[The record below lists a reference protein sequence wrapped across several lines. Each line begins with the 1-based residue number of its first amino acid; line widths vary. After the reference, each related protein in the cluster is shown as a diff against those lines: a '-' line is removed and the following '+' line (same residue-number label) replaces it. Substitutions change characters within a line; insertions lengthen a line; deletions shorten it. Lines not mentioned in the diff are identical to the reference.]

1 MRLRDEGNPRYADG
15 HDNVHGFFTSGL
27 PVGSRAAGKL
37 QSSPHSTEK

>member
-15 HDNVHGFFTSGL
+15 QGNVHGFFTSAL
-27 PVGSRAAGKL
+27 PLASRAAGKL

>member
-15 HDNVHGFFTSGL
+15 DGAVHGFFTSGL
-27 PVGSRAAGKL
+27 PLASRAAGKL